1 MIARVLA
8 EYARALVANASVG
21 LAAFD
26 IGVWARHDGTE
37 GLEILKGSMLPTLPS
52 ATEAARIIARLCPC
66 ALDNLSARVQVRPA
80 RTMRAQ
86 TLART
91 RTRARVQMNAH
102 KSSVC
107 VCVCVCVCVYARTRL
122 CVRVCQCVW
131 ACGRVRAD
139 RSRQRGW

>member
-66 ALDNLSARVQVRPA
+66 ALDNLSARVQVASSTHYARADTCTHAHTCA
-80 RTMRAQ
+80 RT
-86 TLART
+86 
-91 RTRARVQMNAH
+91 
-102 KSSVC
+102 
-107 VCVCVCVCVYARTRL
+107 
-122 CVRVCQCVW
+122 
-131 ACGRVRAD
+131 D
-139 RSRQRGW
+139 ERSQV